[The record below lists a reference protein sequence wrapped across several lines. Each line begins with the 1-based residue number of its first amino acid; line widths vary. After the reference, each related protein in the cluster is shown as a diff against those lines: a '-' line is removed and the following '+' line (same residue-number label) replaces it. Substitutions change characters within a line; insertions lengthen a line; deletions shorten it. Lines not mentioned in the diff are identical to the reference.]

1 MQQLQSGTL
10 LQGGKYKIER
20 VLGQG
25 SFGITYQVVHTVLN
39 KQMAIKEFFMGELN
53 SRMEDGSVIG
63 ITDGSLTSNYKIK
76 FRKEAQ
82 NLATMNHPN
91 IIRITD
97 CFDENSTCY
106 YVMDY
111 IEGQNLNDYVK
122 SNTISQEDAI
132 AIINKVADA
141 LIYMHEEKHM
151 LHLDLKPGNIMR
163 RACDGHIFL
172 IDFGLSKHFGS
183 DGQPETSTTI
193 GLGTSGYAPIEQGV
207 RSKNGE
213 FRPTIDVYSLGATL
227 FKLLTGETP
236 PVASD
241 IVSDDGILEERM
253 DAYGVTSPLKDII
266 IKAMMPSVRKRTATI
281 RKFKQELEL
290 IGLLASTDNYY
301 AKSTSDDDCINENA
315 DIEETKFFSED
326 KANDDNRI
334 DSFHARNSL
343 QNDSQET
350 SSTYTKDEN
359 ALRKEAEESFD
370 KDMITILH
378 YAGFFKEKSKRQ
390 SKIRWVSL
398 IISTILAFIGLNF
411 VPEVTEKI
419 EVQLL
424 LSIFLG
430 TLGIPIG
437 HIIMAFVDK
446 PRYKEAMNKIKED
459 YINNYIKK

>member
-1 MQQLQSGTL
+1 MQYLQPNTL
-10 LQGGKYKIER
+10 LQGGKYRIER

-25 SFGITYQVVHTVLN
+25 SFGITYQVVHMVLN
-39 KQMAIKEFFMGELN
+39 KRMAIKEFFMGELN
-53 SRMEDGSVIG
+53 SRMEDGSVTG

-91 IIRITD
+91 IVRITD
-97 CFDENSTCY
+97 SFDENSTCY

-122 SNTISQEDAI
+122 SNTVSQEEAI

-213 FRPTIDVYSLGATL
+213 FRPTIDVYSLGATF

-241 IVSDDGILEERM
+241 IVSDDGIIEEKM
-253 DAYGVTSPLKDII
+253 EVHGITGPLKDII
-266 IKAMMPSVRKRTATI
+266 IKAMMPSVRKRTETI

-290 IGLLASTDNYY
+290 IGLLASADNCY
-301 AKSTSDDDCINENA
+301 AKSISDDDCINENA
-315 DIEETKFFSED
+315 GIEETKFFSED
-326 KANDDNRI
+326 KANNDNRI
-334 DSFHARNSL
+334 DPFYARNSS
-343 QNDSQET
+343 QNDSQEA
-350 SSTYTKDEN
+350 SSPNTKDEN
-359 ALRKEAEESFD
+359 VLRKEAEESFD

-378 YAGFFKEKSKRQ
+378 HAGFFNEKSKRQ
-390 SKIRWVSL
+390 SKIRWVSW
-398 IISTILAFIGLNF
+398 IISTIIAFIALGF
-411 VPEVTEKI
+411 VPEAI
-419 EVQLL
+419 ETQKEQLL
-424 LSIFLG
+424 LSILLG

-437 HIIMAFVDK
+437 HIIMMFVDK
-446 PRYKEAMNKIKED
+446 PRYKEAMNMIKED